1 MVMQEEVVIHDAKS
15 QVKEWRDKF
24 NVESLYLFSYLE

>member
-1 MVMQEEVVIHDAKS
+1 MQEEVVIHDAKS
-15 QVKEWRDKF
+15 QVKECRDNF

>member
-1 MVMQEEVVIHDAKS
+1 MVMQEEVVIRDAKS
-15 QVKEWRDKF
+15 QVKEWRDNF